1 MNNANLSGVKLLIEL
16 CTEVEEADRIIN
28 EYYGFETIREKVA
41 FLKGMFDISIVG
53 HEHEEP
59 NEDTYRMMLDAI
71 INAKWY
77 C

>member
-1 MNNANLSGVKLLIEL
+1 MANASQKDVKVLIEL
-16 CTEVEEADRIIN
+16 CTDVEKADRIIKD
-28 EYYGFETIREKVA
+28 YYGFETIREKVA

-59 NEDTYRMMLDAI
+59 NEDTYRMMLGAI